1 MEIFEVM
8 VNRLSLI
15 IILVCSFAMGKQ
27 SFNFEALHVFII
39 LALFLIDITTSTL
52 SKSDKKVEKT
62 RIKTD
67 NRKPPQKNQEGPIE
81 HTVYEKGKT
90 TFITTT

>member
-8 VNRLSLI
+8 VNRLSLN

-27 SFNFEALHVFII
+27 SLNFGALHVFII

-67 NRKPPQKNQEGPIE
+67 NSKPPQKNQEGPIE